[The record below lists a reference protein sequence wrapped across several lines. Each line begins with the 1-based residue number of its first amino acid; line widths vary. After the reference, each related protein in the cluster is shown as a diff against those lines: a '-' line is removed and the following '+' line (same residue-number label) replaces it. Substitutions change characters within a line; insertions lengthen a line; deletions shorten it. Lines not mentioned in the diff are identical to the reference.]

1 MGARKLEAYDIQE
14 RTKKENS
21 LEETRSQKSSS
32 EEKSS
37 KIADVFE
44 MEKSMHAK
52 GNLVFNKPE
61 HYSEGPSEKHTK
73 ISIVDKVGE
82 KEISRGELESYI
94 TQNKKINKIVIE
106 EVKANDVKRTNLIFD
121 ERKKPRKKWI
131 PKSIKAATIETQLNN
146 DFLNNT
152 LQKTNTLKSEFE
164 EAVALLGKKPSQK
177 EKVIPKVEAEVI
189 DEVDFK
195 PKSKEAEEFFAD
207 IDFGSA
213 PNNKSEETNG
223 VHLEDNIESKKSE
236 KQDEAVF
243 ANLSLEEES
252 SKKQSVA
259 EVEISRHEFKRKG
272 KKSLSKLYYK
282 VKNHIE
288 LFKLGDSYLRDFN
301 RGIKSLAFNSSGI
314 KCERERTV
322 LGVTSFLNY
331 NAKVTVTVV
340 TDDLQKTLYHNFVP
354 DLEEIKKPILNED
367 ISYTCYAT
375 QGVEFVE
382 FSEICDVMYQLGN
395 TSFEEYIENFV
406 ESSDVVLWD
415 LPELKEM
422 DNKKEVFYPVIRSLE
437 SVSLIVKANQS
448 KYSDLYEVKDYFEK
462 YKVPF
467 KGLVLAE

>member
-14 RTKKENS
+14 RTDKENS
-21 LEETRSQKSSS
+21 LKESNSPVSSS
-32 EEKSS
+32 KEST

-44 MEKSMHAK
+44 MEKSIHAK

-61 HYSEGPSEKHTK
+61 HYSEEPAEKQTR
-73 ISIVDKVGE
+73 ISVVDKVGE

-121 ERKKPRKKWI
+121 ERKKPRKKWNS
-131 PKSIKAATIETQLNN
+131 KSVKASSIESQLNH
-146 DFLNNT
+146 DFLNNS
-152 LQKTNTLKSEFE
+152 LQKSNPLKNEFE
-164 EAVALLGKKPSQK
+164 EAVALLGKTS
-177 EKVIPKVEAEVI
+177 EKKAKFVPKVEAEEI
-189 DEVDFK
+189 EEVDFT
-195 PKSKEAEEFFAD
+195 PKAKVQRSREEEDFVAD
-207 IDFGSA
+207 IDFGSSSSDETKEA
-213 PNNKSEETNG
+213 QNSKAEEQEE
-223 VHLEDNIESKKSE
+223 VIFS
-236 KQDEAVF
+236 
-243 ANLSLEEES
+243 NLSMEEPEE
-252 SKKQSVA
+252 KTVA

-340 TDDLQKTLYHNFVP
+340 TDDLQKTLYHNFIT

-382 FSEICDVMYQLGN
+382 FSEICDIMYQLGN

-415 LPELKEM
+415 LPELKDM